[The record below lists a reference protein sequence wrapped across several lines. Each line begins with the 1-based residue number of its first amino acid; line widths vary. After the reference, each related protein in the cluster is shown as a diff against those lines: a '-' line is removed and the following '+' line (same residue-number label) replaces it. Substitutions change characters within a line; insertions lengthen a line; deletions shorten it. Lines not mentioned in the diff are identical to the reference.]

1 MIPIR
6 GRNSRSLREV
16 HSANVDLTPIMCLFI
31 ILVPLLLLTAV
42 FERLAVL
49 KAHLPEASTLRG
61 PATDES
67 ARPSGIVELRL
78 MIRPQG
84 LELQGTL
91 SHEPDGT
98 EKETYEDFQV
108 SFPLV
113 GDRYDLDGLQK
124 HLKSLKNLY
133 PRHEKIVFLVEDK
146 VTYDIIVQAMDA
158 CREEIFED
166 AGREVRRPLFPS
178 ISISEAFREDGV
190 YEGLRQGTRELD
202 EKLGSQ

>member
-1 MIPIR
+1 MSLIR
-6 GRNSRSLREV
+6 GRNSRFLREV

-31 ILVPLLLLTAV
+31 ILVPMLLLTAV

-61 PATDES
+61 PSPGEPPQ
-67 ARPSGIVELRL
+67 PSGIVELRL
-78 MIRPQG
+78 MIRPEG
-84 LELQGTL
+84 LELEGTL
-91 SHEPDGT
+91 SHDPDGK
-98 EKETYEDFQV
+98 EKETYEDFRV

-113 GDRYDLDGLQK
+113 GDRFDLEGLQG
-124 HLKSLKNLY
+124 HLKSLKSRY

-158 CREEIFED
+158 CREEIFEEQ
-166 AGREVRRPLFPS
+166 GREVRRPLFPS

-202 EKLGSQ
+202 EKLGIQ

>member
-1 MIPIR
+1 MNPMR
-6 GRNSRSLREV
+6 GRNGRLLREV

-49 KAHLPEASTLRG
+49 KAHLPEASALQG
-61 PATDES
+61 PAAGES
-67 ARPSGIVELRL
+67 AQPSGIVELRL
-78 MIRPQG
+78 LIRPEG
-84 LELQGTL
+84 LELEGTL
-91 SHEPDGT
+91 SHNPDGT

-113 GDRYDLDGLQK
+113 GDRFDLEALQN
-124 HLKSLKNLY
+124 HLKSLKSRY
-133 PRHEKIVFLVEDK
+133 PRHEKIVFLVEDR
-146 VTYDIIVQAMDA
+146 VTYDMIVQSMDA

-166 AGREVRRPLFPS
+166 QGREVRRPLFPS

-202 EKLGSQ
+202 EKLGIR